1 MKKVFVFAAFII
13 LVFGVVQAQNKGRP
27 GEQDEL
33 DGKVPVM
40 AEVDGDDTLII
51 QNLRPVVI
59 FAWKDRPDR
68 KTRKLIRNIKKV
80 YPYARLAGIK
90 LRQYNQ
96 RLMEAETKKE
106 RRKLMK
112 QAEQELKEDYGDDL
126 RKLTFSQGHILLKL
140 IDRETGDTSYE
151 LVEELRGKFSAFF
164 WQSFARIFGFNLK
177 RDYDPDGKDKKIEDI
192 VLLIEQGRL

>member
-96 RLMEAETKKE
+96 RLMEAETKRE